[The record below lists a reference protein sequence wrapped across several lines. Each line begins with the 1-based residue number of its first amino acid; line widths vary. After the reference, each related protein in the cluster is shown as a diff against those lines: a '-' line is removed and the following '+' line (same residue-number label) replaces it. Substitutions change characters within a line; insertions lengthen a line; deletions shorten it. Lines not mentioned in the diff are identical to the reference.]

1 MGDTESVGTE
11 CHDRGVD
18 ESWLRESR
26 ELERSRSPTVK
37 AVFLYVGENGDLN
50 GVCTERATL
59 DGENTVTSDRLCAMI
74 ERRKTWNG
82 MRFVFQELARFA
94 IADSAADLIALDDA
108 CVVPARDESHLRD
121 VRFADAHP
129 TMLDLSTLFFVM
141 RSPARGRF
149 TRGRRPPRV
158 ACTRRHCVGKAA

>member
-1 MGDTESVGTE
+1 MGDTEHVGTE
-11 CHDRGVD
+11 GHDRGVD

-37 AVFLYVGENGDLN
+37 AVFLYVGANGDLN

-59 DGENTVTSDRLCAMI
+59 NGGNTVTSDRLCAMV

-94 IADSAADLIALDDA
+94 ISDSAADLIALDEA
-108 CVVPARDESHLRD
+108 YVVPARAASHLQD

-129 TMLDLSTLFFVM
+129 TMLDLSALFIVM

-149 TRGRRPPRV
+149 TRGRRASKA
-158 ACTRRHCVGKAA
+158 ACTRRHCVSKAA